1 MIIII
6 RTLKEGVAM
15 GDMKNMFAEMKYYT
29 NLFTAKKY
37 KKATEEFCAE
47 YMPIFKKYLDSI
59 DEYQGETTDAV
70 NKAAV
75 DFVEAA
81 KEALAKK
88 GKLPNKRKIMPVNI
102 YMVSYVLPGIV
113 ESGREHAVDFAES
126 VARVWGEAFNCT
138 TLGCST
144 YTEINKGFNSTFLGM
159 PVPRKE

>member
-1 MIIII
+1 
-6 RTLKEGVAM
+6 M
-15 GDMKNMFAEMKYYT
+15 GDIKSMFAEMKYYT

-47 YMPIFKKYLDSI
+47 YMPIFKEYLDSI
-59 DEYQGETTDAV
+59 DGYQGRMADAV

-75 DFVEAA
+75 DFVETA

-102 YMVSYVLPGIV
+102 YMVSYVLPGIA
-113 ESGREHAVDFAES
+113 ESGMEHASDFAES
-126 VARVWGEAFNCT
+126 IAKVWGETFGCAE
-138 TLGCST
+138 LGCST
-144 YTEINKGFNSTFLGM
+144 YTEIDKGFNSTFLGM